1 MTQQPQTPQLFKK
14 VACFTDIHF
23 GLKSNSN
30 VHNQDCEDFVDWYIA
45 KAQEDGCDTG
55 IFMGDWHHNR
65 NSLNITTM
73 DYSLRALEKLGKAF
87 KQFFFFPGNH
97 DLYYKDKRDIH
108 SVEFGKYIPGITVV
122 HEPTTIGGV
131 TLCPWLVGEEWKS
144 IGKKGGKYIFGHFE
158 LPSFFMNAMVQM
170 PDHGEIQLDA
180 FQGYELGFSGHFHKR
195 QQKGNMHYIGNAFPH
210 NYADAWDDDRG
221 MMVLEWGGKP
231 KYYSWDKQ
239 PTFRTVKLSQLIDE
253 ADTLILPKQHLRVSL
268 DIDITYEEASFIKE
282 KFIADYDIRELTLIT
297 EKKETEINTNID
309 VQAFESVDQIV
320 SSQIVN
326 IESDTYNKNTL
337 LAIYNSL

>member
-1 MTQQPQTPQLFKK
+1 MSNLFKK
-14 VACFTDIHF
+14 AACFTDIHF

-45 KAQEDGCDTG
+45 KAKEEGCDVG

-87 KQFFFFPGNH
+87 DKFFFFPGNH

-122 HEPTTIGGV
+122 HEPTTIGNV
-131 TLCPWLVGEEWKS
+131 TLCPWLVGDEWKTV
-144 IGKKGGKYIFGHFE
+144 GKKGGKYIFGHFE
-158 LPSFFMNAMVQM
+158 LPNFFMNAMVQM

-180 FQGYELGFSGHFHKR
+180 FQNYELGFSGHFHKR
-195 QQKGNMHYIGNAFPH
+195 QVQRNMHYIGNAFPH
-210 NYADAWDDDRG
+210 NYADTWDDDRG
-221 MMVLEWGGKP
+221 MMILEWGGQP
-231 KYYSWDKQ
+231 EYHSWPAQ

-253 ADTLILPKQHLRVSL
+253 ADTLIKPKQHLRVTL

-297 EKKETEINTNID
+297 EKKEVEINTNID
-309 VQAFESVDQIV
+309 IQTFESVDQIV